1 MTEQLDTNADASAD
15 AQTTMQ
21 SEETTDATVTL
32 ADRIEQA
39 FTDVLPALIAQLY
52 QQYEGEI
59 APLQAKQA
67 GLEEEYDALEQ
78 AAQKL
83 QAILPAQER
92 LAQAEA
98 DRLMVSGQL
107 QEAKAK
113 IAEMEQAQHAPAAM
127 HEQQREIS
135 ARIHEIDA
143 EKKAIAKRVFEEWYG
158 QLQPVVRA
166 SEHGLLIT
174 LLGGLEE
181 SFYQFQAST
190 GTGTS
195 DNRQRPLLNQ
205 GHFSSLTADG
215 RSAEWAAGHHWYA

>member
-1 MTEQLDTNADASAD
+1 
-15 AQTTMQ
+15 MQ

-39 FTDVLPALIAQLY
+39 YTDVLPALIAQLY

-113 IAEMEQAQHAPAAM
+113 FTELQQAQQAPAAM
-127 HEQQREIS
+127 RERQQEIR
-135 ARIHEIDA
+135 ARIRALNGRKE
-143 EKKAIAKRVFEEWYG
+143 AITKQVFERWYG
-158 QLQPVVRA
+158 ECQRTIRA
-166 SEHGLLIT
+166 AERGLFLVLLNGVSEAM
-174 LLGGLEE
+174 
-181 SFYQFQAST
+181 FQFQAHTHTERSGAT
-190 GTGTS
+190 GGLFH
-195 DNRQRPLLNQ
+195 N
-205 GHFSSLTADG
+205 GHIIGLTAPDKSPEYEAG
-215 RSAEWAAGHHWYA
+215 RHWYR

>member
-1 MTEQLDTNADASAD
+1 MVWKPWRRDDRGSRGRSMRYARKEILMLPMATQQVEIDCSMPLPYLNSSLSRYTSQGGSPQHRRRTTMTEQLDTNADASAD

-39 FTDVLPALIAQLY
+39 YTDVLPALIAQLY

-113 IAEMEQAQHAPAAM
+113 FTELQQAQQAPAAM
-127 HEQQREIS
+127 RERQQEIR
-135 ARIHEIDA
+135 ARIRALNGRKE
-143 EKKAIAKRVFEEWYG
+143 AITKQVFERWYG
-158 QLQPVVRA
+158 
-166 SEHGLLIT
+166 EC
-174 LLGGLEE
+174 
-181 SFYQFQAST
+181 
-190 GTGTS
+190 
-195 DNRQRPLLNQ
+195 
-205 GHFSSLTADG
+205 
-215 RSAEWAAGHHWYA
+215 

>member
-1 MTEQLDTNADASAD
+1 MNNTNAN
-15 AQTTMQ
+15 
-21 SEETTDATVTL
+21 TDAMAPASMPTIDAGAGVQPL
-32 ADRIEQA
+32 ADRIKSA
-39 FTDVLPALIAQLY
+39 FDDALAALIAQLY
-52 QQYEGEI
+52 QQYEDEI
-59 APLQAKQA
+59 APLQTKQA
-67 GLEEEYDALEQ
+67 GLEEEYASIEQ
-78 AAQKL
+78 AAHRL
-83 QAILPAQER
+83 RVLLPAQQRE
-92 LAQAEA
+92 AQREA

-190 GTGTS
+190 GTGMS
-195 DNRQRPLLNQ
+195 DNRHRPLLHQ
-205 GHFSSLTADG
+205 GHITGLTADG
-215 RSAEWAAGHHWYA
+215 QSEEYAAGRHWYR